1 MDRFCSSV
9 SMGARRMKVLLL
21 SECKRLEIAG
31 LPEPTWGPGEV
42 LVRVAACGICGSDVH
57 GYDGSSGRRIPP
69 IVMGH
74 EAAGRVAQ
82 VGAGVKGFREGDRV
96 TFDSTI
102 YCGACGPCSRGE
114 VNLCDNRQVLG
125 VSCGEYR
132 RAGAFAGFV
141 VVPARVLYHLPNGI
155 SFAEASMLEAV
166 AVAIHGVALTR
177 IAGGS

>member
-74 EAAGRVAQ
+74 EAAGRIAA
-82 VGAGVKGFREGDRV
+82 VGAGVEDIREGERV

-102 YCGACGPCSRGE
+102 YCGVCGPCMRGE
-114 VNLCDNRQVLG
+114 VNLCDNRQGL
-125 VSCGEYR
+125 
-132 RAGAFAGFV
+132 
-141 VVPARVLYHLPNGI
+141 
-155 SFAEASMLEAV
+155 
-166 AVAIHGVALTR
+166 
-177 IAGGS
+177 GGSWGGDWRCG